1 MPDDLIRLPLFPL
14 NVVMFPNTSI
24 PLQIFEERY
33 KQMLKDCLDGDS
45 RFGVTLIKEGAEV
58 GDPATPHSVGTVADI
73 VHVNRV
79 SGDRFFISI
88 FGSERFEIVE
98 ISQQRPYLTADV
110 RLLADEVEVDVPP
123 TEMAQIRKAATEHV
137 RLRYGL
143 NGGWVRESPAAHR
156 PSRPILLHR
165 RDAPGQPAGEAG
177 AAGRALDLQAARGG
191 AGPVAPR
198 EGDELRQQVT
208 QQLRSRFSKQ

>member
-88 FGSERFEIVE
+88 FGSGRFEIVE
-98 ISQQRPYLTADV
+98 ISQQRPYLAADV

-143 NGGWVRESPAAHR
+143 NGGWVRESRLPAD
-156 PSRPILLHR
+156 P
-165 RDAPGQPAGEAG
+165 
-177 AAGRALDLQAARGG
+177 LDLSYFIGGMLQASLQEKQALLEEPSTSKRLE
-191 AGPVAPR
+191 AELDLLRR

>member
-45 RFGVTLIKEGAEV
+45 RFGVTLIQEGAEV

-98 ISQQRPYLTADV
+98 ISQQLPYLAADV

-143 NGGWVRESPAAHR
+143 NGGWVRESRLPAD
-156 PSRPILLHR
+156 P
-165 RDAPGQPAGEAG
+165 
-177 AAGRALDLQAARGG
+177 LDLSYFIGGMLQASLQEKQALLEEHSTSRRLE
-191 AGPVAPR
+191 AELDLLRR

>member
-33 KQMLKDCLDGDS
+33 KQMLKDCLDRDS

-88 FGSERFEIVE
+88 FGSARFEIVE
-98 ISQQRPYLTADV
+98 ISQQRPYLAADV
-110 RLLADEVEVDVPP
+110 RLLADEVKVDMPP

-143 NGGWVRESPAAHR
+143 NGGWVRESRLPTD
-156 PSRPILLHR
+156 P
-165 RDAPGQPAGEAG
+165 
-177 AAGRALDLQAARGG
+177 LDLSYFIGGMLQASLQEKQALLEEPSTSKRLE
-191 AGPVAPR
+191 AELDLLRR

>member
-98 ISQQRPYLTADV
+98 ISQQRPYLAADV

-143 NGGWVRESPAAHR
+143 NGGWVRESRLPAD
-156 PSRPILLHR
+156 P
-165 RDAPGQPAGEAG
+165 
-177 AAGRALDLQAARGG
+177 LDLSYFIGGMLQASLQEKQALLEEPSTSKRLE
-191 AGPVAPR
+191 AELDLLRR

>member
-98 ISQQRPYLTADV
+98 ISQQRPYLAADV
-110 RLLADEVEVDVPP
+110 RLLADEVEVDMPP

-143 NGGWVRESPAAHR
+143 NGGWVRESRLPTD
-156 PSRPILLHR
+156 P
-165 RDAPGQPAGEAG
+165 
-177 AAGRALDLQAARGG
+177 LDLSYFIGGMLQASLQEKQALLEEPSTSKRLE
-191 AGPVAPR
+191 AELDLLRR

>member
-98 ISQQRPYLTADV
+98 ISQQRPYLAADV

-123 TEMAQIRKAATEHV
+123 TEMAQIHKAATEHV

-143 NGGWVRESPAAHR
+143 NGGWVRESRLPAD
-156 PSRPILLHR
+156 P
-165 RDAPGQPAGEAG
+165 
-177 AAGRALDLQAARGG
+177 LDLSYFIGGMLQASLQEKQALLEEPSTSKRLE
-191 AGPVAPR
+191 AELDLLRR

>member
-143 NGGWVRESPAAHR
+143 NGGWVRESRLPTD
-156 PSRPILLHR
+156 P
-165 RDAPGQPAGEAG
+165 
-177 AAGRALDLQAARGG
+177 LDLSYFIGGMLQASLQEKQALLEEPSTSKRLE
-191 AGPVAPR
+191 AELDLLRR

>member
-98 ISQQRPYLTADV
+98 ISQQRPYLAADV

-143 NGGWVRESPAAHR
+143 NGGWVRESRLPTD
-156 PSRPILLHR
+156 P
-165 RDAPGQPAGEAG
+165 
-177 AAGRALDLQAARGG
+177 LDLSYFIGGMLQASLQEKQALLEEPSTSKRLE
-191 AGPVAPR
+191 AELDLLRR

>member
-1 MPDDLIRLPLFPL
+1 MPNDLIRLPLFPL

-33 KQMLKDCLDGDS
+33 KQMLKDCLDRDS

-98 ISQQRPYLTADV
+98 ISQQRPYLAADV

-143 NGGWVRESPAAHR
+143 NGGWVRESRLPTD
-156 PSRPILLHR
+156 P
-165 RDAPGQPAGEAG
+165 
-177 AAGRALDLQAARGG
+177 LDLSYFIGGMLQASLQEKQALLEEPSTSKRLE
-191 AGPVAPR
+191 AELDLLRR

>member
-1 MPDDLIRLPLFPL
+1 MPDNLIRLPLFPL

-143 NGGWVRESPAAHR
+143 NGGWVRESRLPTD
-156 PSRPILLHR
+156 P
-165 RDAPGQPAGEAG
+165 
-177 AAGRALDLQAARGG
+177 LDLSYFIGGMLQASLQEKQALLEEPSTSKRLE
-191 AGPVAPR
+191 AELDLLRR

>member
-98 ISQQRPYLTADV
+98 ISQQRPYLAADV

-143 NGGWVRESPAAHR
+143 NGGWVRESRLPTD
-156 PSRPILLHR
+156 P
-165 RDAPGQPAGEAG
+165 
-177 AAGRALDLQAARGG
+177 LDLSYFIGGMLQASLQEKQALLEEHSTSRRLE
-191 AGPVAPR
+191 AELDLLRR

-208 QQLRSRFSKQ
+208 QQLRSRFSMQ

>member
-1 MPDDLIRLPLFPL
+1 MPDEIVRLPLFPL

-33 KQMLKDCLDGDS
+33 KQMLRDCLDGDS

-79 SGDRFFISI
+79 AGDRFFISI
-88 FGSERFEIVE
+88 FGRERFEIVA
-98 ISQQRPYLTADV
+98 ISQQLPYLAADV
-110 RLLADEVEVDVPP
+110 RLLEDEAEVDVPP

-143 NGGWVRESPAAHR
+143 SGGWVRESRLPTD
-156 PSRPILLHR
+156 P
-165 RDAPGQPAGEAG
+165 
-177 AAGRALDLQAARGG
+177 LDLSYFIGGMLQADLQEKQALLAEPSTSKRLETELDLLR
-191 AGPVAPR
+191 R
-198 EGDELRQQVT
+198 EGEELRKQVT
-208 QQLRSRFSKQ
+208 QQLRSRFSRQ

>member
-1 MPDDLIRLPLFPL
+1 MPDELTRLPLFPL

-33 KQMLKDCLDGDS
+33 QQMLKDCLDGDS

-58 GDPATPHSVGTVADI
+58 GDPATPHLVGTVADI

-79 SGDRFFISI
+79 AGDRFFISI

-98 ISQQRPYLTADV
+98 ISQQLPYLAADV
-110 RLLADEVEVDVPP
+110 RLLEDEVEVDVPP

-143 NGGWVRESPAAHR
+143 NGGWVRESRLPDD
-156 PSRPILLHR
+156 P
-165 RDAPGQPAGEAG
+165 
-177 AAGRALDLQAARGG
+177 LDLSYFIGGMLQASLPEKQALLEEPSTSRRLE
-191 AGPVAPR
+191 AELDLLRR

-208 QQLRSRFSKQ
+208 QQLRSRFSRQ

>member
-1 MPDDLIRLPLFPL
+1 MPDELIRLPLFPL

-33 KQMLKDCLDGDS
+33 QQMLKDCLEGDS

-58 GDPATPHSVGTVADI
+58 GDPATPHLVGTVADI

-98 ISQQRPYLTADV
+98 ISQQLPYLAADV
-110 RLLADEVEVDVPP
+110 RLLEDEVEIDVPP

-143 NGGWVRESPAAHR
+143 NGGWVRESQLPDDPLNLSYFIGGMLQASLSEKQALLEE
-156 PSRPILLHR
+156 PSTSR
-165 RDAPGQPAGEAG
+165 RLEAE
-177 AAGRALDLQAARGG
+177 LDLLR
-191 AGPVAPR
+191 R
-198 EGDELRQQVT
+198 EGDELRKQVT
-208 QQLRSRFSKQ
+208 LQLRSRFSRQ